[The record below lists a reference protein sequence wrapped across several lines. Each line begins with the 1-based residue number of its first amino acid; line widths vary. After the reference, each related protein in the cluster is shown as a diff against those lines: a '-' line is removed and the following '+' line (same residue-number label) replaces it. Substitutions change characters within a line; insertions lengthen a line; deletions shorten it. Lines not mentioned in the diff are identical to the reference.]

1 MKSRFFQMDN
11 SVATFITSEA
21 GNTSASKIGSR
32 SFWMAFCLT
41 IPVVSKIILPSSFE
55 KRLEFH
61 FSDVPV
67 FLPILS
73 LFIFLAAAKKNYKNK
88 GLKLIFW
95 SQFVFMFIG
104 FVYNLNNYGN
114 NPMAF
119 LLAGNYYYYVL
130 LLGLYC
136 QLGAEERYWVGK
148 FYAITLFILG
158 FEVILLGLG
167 IVKGFGAVV
176 VADEAQE
183 FSDFFRV
190 TTTAG
195 ASTGTAVHL
204 YLLTVICILL
214 SNSQKWRIVFFAFG
228 VSTTILTISRGGAAA
243 FVLYF
248 VMWLF
253 YRVKERKKNR
263 FKVIFGAVAA
273 VALLYYVGVFNP
285 LMERM
290 EIKTQDGTM
299 MESREDR
306 AEVALQI
313 YDINADSKLLGL
325 GQASLYRS
333 TEMQHMGVDNVV
345 APHNSY
351 VQTLCEQGII
361 GLTLML
367 LFWFTFICINRS
379 NKAIL
384 ISILPLLLVIWNTES
399 VAITLSDYLI
409 SLAILLMLALDKEKQ
424 YLLHTI

>member
-1 MKSRFFQMDN
+1 MDGI
-11 SVATFITSEA
+11 SVMSPVSY
-21 GNTSASKIGSR
+21 GNKPKVGSR
-32 SFWMAFCLT
+32 GFWIAFCLT
-41 IPVVSKIILPSSFE
+41 LPVLAKVILPSSFE
-55 KRLEFH
+55 ERLEFH
-61 FSDVPV
+61 FLDVPV
-67 FLPILS
+67 FLPILL

-195 ASTGTAVHL
+195 GSTGTAVHL

-214 SNSQKWRIVFFAFG
+214 SDSQKWRIVFFVFG

-253 YRVKERKKNR
+253 YRVKDRKKNK

-285 LMERM
+285 LMERI
-290 EIKTQDGTM
+290 ELKTQDDTM
-299 MESREDR
+299 LESREDR
-306 AEVALQI
+306 AGAALLI
-313 YDINADSKLLGL
+313 YSKTADSKVLGL
-325 GQASLYRS
+325 GQASLFRS
-333 TEMQHMGVDNVV
+333 SEVYHMGIDNVV

-351 VQTLCEQGII
+351 VQTLCEQGIVGI
-361 GLTLML
+361 VLMI
-367 LFWFTFICINRS
+367 LFWLTFLLVNR
-379 NKAIL
+379 NNRPIL
-384 ISILPLLLVIWNTES
+384 MSILPLLLVLWNTES
-399 VAITLSDYLI
+399 VVVTGSDYLI
-409 SLAILLMLALDKEKQ
+409 SLAILVMLALDTERQ
-424 YLLHTI
+424 HLLHTV

>member
-1 MKSRFFQMDN
+1 MDGV
-11 SVATFITSEA
+11 SVMSSVGC
-21 GNTSASKIGSR
+21 GNKPKVGSR
-32 SFWMAFCLT
+32 GFWMAFCLT
-41 IPVVSKIILPSSFE
+41 LPVLTQVLLPSSFE
-55 KRLEFH
+55 KMLEFQ
-61 FSDVPV
+61 FFGVPCFLPLLLLFV
-67 FLPILS
+67 FL
-73 LFIFLAAAKKNYKNK
+73 AGAKKNQKNK
-88 GLKLIFW
+88 SLKLLFGL
-95 SQFVFMFIG
+95 QFVFMLIG

-148 FYAITLFILG
+148 FYAITLFMLG

-195 ASTGTAVHL
+195 AATGTAVHL

-214 SNSQKWRIVFFAFG
+214 SDSQKWRIVFFVFG
-228 VSTTILTISRGGAAA
+228 VSTTILTISRGGAVA

-290 EIKTQDGTM
+290 ELKTQDDTM
-299 MESREDR
+299 LESREDR
-306 AEVALQI
+306 AGAALLI
-313 YDINADSKLLGL
+313 YNRTADSKLLGL

-333 TEMQHMGVDNVV
+333 SELRHTGIDNVV

-361 GLTLML
+361 GLVLMIIFWL
-367 LFWFTFICINRS
+367 TFLFINRS
-379 NKAIL
+379 NSPIL
-384 ISILPLLLVIWNTES
+384 MSIIPLLLVLWNTES
-399 VAITLSDYLI
+399 VVVTQSDYLI
-409 SLAILLMLALDKEKQ
+409 SLAIIMMLALDKYRQ
-424 YLLHTI
+424 HLLHTV

>member
-1 MKSRFFQMDN
+1 MDGV
-11 SVATFITSEA
+11 SVMPSVGC
-21 GNTSASKIGSR
+21 GNKPKVGSR
-32 SFWMAFCLT
+32 GFWMAFCLT
-41 IPVVSKIILPSSFE
+41 LPVLAKVILPSSFE
-55 KRLEFH
+55 EILEVH
-61 FSDVPV
+61 FLGVPV
-67 FLPILS
+67 FLPILF
-73 LFIFLAAAKKNYKNK
+73 LFIFFATAKKNHKNK

-95 SQFVFMFIG
+95 FQFVFMFIG

-114 NPMAF
+114 NPMVF
-119 LLAGNYYYYVL
+119 LLAGNYYYYIL

-136 QLGAEERYWVGK
+136 QLDVEERYWVGK
-148 FYAITLFILG
+148 FYAIALLVLG

-195 ASTGTAVHL
+195 AATGTAVHL

-214 SNSQKWRIVFFAFG
+214 SDSQKWRIAYFAFG
-228 VSTTILTISRGGAAA
+228 VSTTMLTISRGGAAA
-243 FVLYF
+243 FMLYF
-248 VMWLF
+248 AMWLF

-263 FKVIFGAVAA
+263 VKIIFGAVAA

-290 EIKTQDGTM
+290 ELKAQDDTM
-299 MESREDR
+299 LESREDR
-306 AEVALQI
+306 AGAALLI
-313 YDINADSKLLGL
+313 YSMTADSKLLGL

-333 TEMQHMGVDNVV
+333 TEVRHMGVDNVV

-361 GLTLML
+361 GLILMI
-367 LFWFTFICINRS
+367 LFWLTFLLINRS
-379 NKAIL
+379 NRPILMAI
-384 ISILPLLLVIWNTES
+384 IPLLLVLWNTES
-399 VAITLSDYLI
+399 VVVTQSDYLI
-409 SLAILLMLALDKEKQ
+409 SLAIIVMLALDKDRHH
-424 YLLHTI
+424 LLHTV